1 MDAVI
6 QLKGAGFRY
15 ASAEAGAVGGI
26 DLVVHAG
33 EVVVVTGPSGCG
45 KTTLARMVNGLVP
58 AMYAGVAEGSVL
70 VAGVLME
77 EWELDGLARVVGSVF
92 QNPRTQFFNL
102 DTTSEIAFGCEN
114 AGLPCDEIRARVDGA
129 ARMLSIEGL
138 LDRDIRALSGGQK
151 QLVATASAC
160 AMRPMAYVL
169 DEPTAALDV
178 DAMLRLRDA
187 VARLKRSGAA
197 VLIAE
202 HRLWWLRGVA
212 DRVVLMQGGRIVSD
226 MEAGEFGGLSA
237 ADRQRLGVRAWD
249 VADVALPVRTRPE
262 AGAVALA
269 AHGVAAGYDRR
280 TPCVAHA
287 DFQARAGRVV
297 ALIGRNGAGKTTL
310 SRVFAGLHRE
320 MAGQVEVCG
329 VPLSARERAGRVY
342 LGMQESGYQLFSDT
356 VAGELESAVRARGA
370 AEGMAPARGAAA
382 GATSARGAAEGGL
395 DGSRRVGAASGPGGL
410 QSEAERGPGRPQPE
424 AECGP
429 GGPQPDVE
437 RKVAAALDDFGLV
450 DVRERH
456 PLSLS
461 GGQRQR
467 VAIAAGILQGARV
480 MVLDEPTSGLDLANM
495 QRVAAQIRACAARGA
510 CIVVVTHD
518 FEFACS
524 TCDEIAFMT
533 HGHIG
538 ECFDLAPGTLRR
550 ARELFGFPVSGG

>member
-1 MDAVI
+1 
-6 QLKGAGFRY
+6 
-15 ASAEAGAVGGI
+15 
-26 DLVVHAG
+26 
-33 EVVVVTGPSGCG
+33 
-45 KTTLARMVNGLVP
+45 
-58 AMYAGVAEGSVL
+58 
-70 VAGVLME
+70 ME

-138 LDRDIRALSGGQK
+138 LDRDIRRFREGRSSWWPRPRHARCARWPTCSTSRRPPL
-151 QLVATASAC
+151 TWTPCCAC
-160 AMRPMAYVL
+160 AMR
-169 DEPTAALDV
+169 
-178 DAMLRLRDA
+178 

-370 AEGMAPARGAAA
+370 AEGMAPARGAAGARRLPAARRRA
-382 GATSARGAAEGGL
+382 GWTDRGGWARRAAGRAAVGSGARAGKAATGSGMRAGRGRSRTWSARLRRPWTTSAWWTCGNAIRFRFRAGSGSAWPLRQAFCRVRASWCST
-395 DGSRRVGAASGPGGL
+395 SRRAVSTWRTCSASP
-410 QSEAERGPGRPQPE
+410 RR
-424 AECGP
+424 
-429 GGPQPDVE
+429 
-437 RKVAAALDDFGLV
+437 F
-450 DVRERH
+450 
-456 PLSLS
+456 
-461 GGQRQR
+461 
-467 VAIAAGILQGARV
+467 
-480 MVLDEPTSGLDLANM
+480 
-495 QRVAAQIRACAARGA
+495 RACAARGA

>member
-1 MDAVI
+1 MGAVI

-15 ASAEAGAVGGI
+15 ASADSGAVGDIAVNDI
-26 DLVVHAG
+26 DLAVGAG

-58 AMYAGVAEGSVL
+58 AMYAGETAGSVL
-70 VAGVLME
+70 VAGVPME
-77 EWELDGLARVVGSVF
+77 KWELDGLARTVGSVF

-114 AGLPCDEIRARVDGA
+114 AGLPCDDIRARVDGA

-151 QLVATASAC
+151 QLVAMASAC
-160 AMRPMAYVL
+160 AMRPAAYVL

-212 DRVVLMQGGRIVSD
+212 DRVVLMQGGRVVSD
-226 MEAGEFGGLSA
+226 MEAGEFGGLSDE
-237 ADRQRLGVRAWD
+237 DRRRLGVRAWD
-249 VADVALPVRTRPE
+249 VVDVALPGRVRPD
-262 AGAVALA
+262 AGAVALS
-269 AHGVAAGYDRR
+269 AHGVTAGYGRR
-280 TPCVAHA
+280 APCVAHA
-287 DFQARAGRVV
+287 DFQAHAGRVV

-320 MAGQVEVCG
+320 TAGQVEVCG
-329 VPLSARERAGRVY
+329 APLPARERAGRVY

-356 VAGELESAVRARGA
+356 VAGELESAVRVR
-370 AEGMAPARGAAA
+370 
-382 GATSARGAAEGGL
+382 
-395 DGSRRVGAASGPGGL
+395 DAASRADAKLRADAHADL
-410 QSEAERGPGRPQPE
+410 QA
-424 AECGP
+424 
-429 GGPQPDVE
+429 DVSGE
-437 RKVAAALDDFGLV
+437 VAAALDDFGLV

>member
-1 MDAVI
+1 MGAVI

-15 ASAEAGAVGGI
+15 ASADSGAVGDIAVNDI
-26 DLVVHAG
+26 DLAVGAG

-58 AMYAGVAEGSVL
+58 AMYAGETAGSVL
-70 VAGVLME
+70 VAGVPME
-77 EWELDGLARVVGSVF
+77 KWELDGLARTVGSVF

-114 AGLPCDEIRARVDGA
+114 AGLPCDDIRARVDGA

-151 QLVATASAC
+151 QLVAMASAC
-160 AMRPMAYVL
+160 AMRPAAYVL
-169 DEPTAALDV
+169 DEPTGALDV

-212 DRVVLMQGGRIVSD
+212 DRVVLMQGGRVVSD
-226 MEAGEFGGLSA
+226 MEAGEFGGLSDE
-237 ADRQRLGVRAWD
+237 DRRRLGVRAWD
-249 VADVALPVRTRPE
+249 VVDVALPGRVRPD
-262 AGAVALA
+262 AGAVALS
-269 AHGVAAGYDRR
+269 AHGVTAGYGRR
-280 TPCVAHA
+280 APCVAHA
-287 DFQARAGRVV
+287 DFQAHAGRVV

-320 MAGQVEVCG
+320 TAGQVEVCG
-329 VPLSARERAGRVY
+329 APLPARERAGRVY

-356 VAGELESAVRARGA
+356 VRGELLGA
-370 AEGMAPARGAAA
+370 L
-382 GATSARGAAEGGL
+382 THGGL
-395 DGSRRVGAASGPGGL
+395 RPAPDGADGQADR
-410 QSEAERGPGRPQPE
+410 
-424 AECGP
+424 
-429 GGPQPDVE
+429 
-437 RKVAAALDDFGLV
+437 ALARFGLE
-450 DVRERH
+450 DIAERH

-467 VAIAAGILQGARV
+467 LAIAVGILQGARV
-480 MVLDEPTSGLDLANM
+480 LVLDEPTSGLDFGTM
-495 QRVAAQIRACAARGA
+495 GRVADEVRRARDAGA

-518 FEFACS
+518 YEFVCAACDQVAVLEDGVVS
-524 TCDEIAFMT
+524 DVLPVR
-533 HGHIG
+533 G
-538 ECFDLAPGTLRR
+538 EALGRIRR
-550 ARELFGFPVSGG
+550 AIGIDGRARPL